1 MNKNENK
8 TLQAMEA
15 LGWFIVAVALLV
27 LVLLTVQAG
36 VVG

>member
-8 TLQAMEA
+8 PLQLMEA

-36 VVG
+36 VAG